1 MEKVKS
7 ILGYSWAIITVPFA
21 FAVLFSMPV
30 LYQTLFEERGL
41 KVTDRISGAEVVQ
54 VIERNEYSIYLHKPV
69 FDGFFIERKSGFV
82 QVDFI
87 SETDL
92 PLQIEEAIDYD
103 LDNVSDFH
111 ISINTQS
118 NEYELKAE
126 TENVKRLT
134 AEEVYVLENRRTIR
148 VEIEK

>member
-1 MEKVKS
+1 MEKLKS

-21 FAVLFSMPV
+21 LAVLFSMPV
-30 LYQTLFEERGL
+30 LYQTLFEGSGL

-54 VIERNEYSIYLHKPV
+54 VIERKAYSIYLHKPV
-69 FDGFFIERKSGFV
+69 FDGFFSERKSGFV

-92 PLQIEEAIDYD
+92 PLQIEETIDYD

-118 NEYELKAE
+118 NEYELKAA
-126 TENVKRLT
+126 TEDVKQLT
-134 AEEVYVLENRRTIR
+134 AEEVYVLEKRRTIR

>member
-1 MEKVKS
+1 MEKVQS
-7 ILGYSWAIITVPFA
+7 ILGYSWAILTVPFA
-21 FAVLFSMPV
+21 LAVIFAMPV

-41 KVTDRISGAEVVQ
+41 KVTNRISGAEVMQ
-54 VIERNEYSIYLHKPV
+54 TIEGDTYSIYLHKPV
-69 FDGFFIERKSGFV
+69 FDGFFRERSSGFV

-103 LDNVSDFH
+103 LDNVPDFR

-118 NEYELKAE
+118 NEYELTAE
-126 TENVKRLT
+126 TDRVKRLT
-134 AEEVYVLENRRTIR
+134 AEGVYVLEKRRTIR

>member
-1 MEKVKS
+1 MKKVKS

-21 FAVLFSMPV
+21 LAVLFSMPV
-30 LYQTLFEERGL
+30 MYQTLFEERGL

-54 VIERNEYSIYLHKPV
+54 VIERNAYSIYLHKPV

-92 PLQIEEAIDYD
+92 PLQIEEAIDYN

-134 AEEVYVLENRRTIR
+134 AEEVYVLDNRRTIR

>member
-1 MEKVKS
+1 MEKIKS
-7 ILGYSWAIITVPFA
+7 ILGYSWAIMTVPFA
-21 FAVLFSMPV
+21 FAIMFSAPII
-30 LYQTLFEERGL
+30 YQTLFEARGL

-69 FDGFFIERKSGFV
+69 FDGFFHERNSGFV

-87 SETDL
+87 AETVL

-103 LDNVSDFH
+103 LDNAPDFH

-118 NEYELKAE
+118 NEYSLKAA
-126 TENVKRLT
+126 TENVKQLG

-148 VEIEK
+148 VEIER

>member
-21 FAVLFSMPV
+21 LAVLFSMPV

-54 VIERNEYSIYLHKPV
+54 VIERDEYSIYLHKPV

-82 QVDFI
+82 QIDFI
-87 SETDL
+87 SETTL
-92 PLQIEEAIDYD
+92 PLNIEEAIDYN
-103 LDNVSDFH
+103 LDNVSDFQ
-111 ISINTQS
+111 ISINTQT

-126 TENVKRLT
+126 TEHVKQLT
-134 AEEVYVLENRRTIR
+134 AEEVYVLDNRRTIR

>member
-1 MEKVKS
+1 MGKLQS
-7 ILGYSWAIITVPFA
+7 ILGYSWAILTVPFA
-21 FAVLFSMPV
+21 LAVLFFMPV

-69 FDGFFIERKSGFV
+69 FDGFFIERTSGFV
-82 QVDFI
+82 QVDFM
-87 SETDL
+87 SETTL
-92 PLQIEEAIDYD
+92 PLNIEEEIDYD

-111 ISINTQS
+111 ISIDTQS
-118 NEYELKAE
+118 SEYELKAE
-126 TENVKRLT
+126 TEHVKHLT
-134 AEEVYVLENRRTIR
+134 AEGVYVLDNRRTVR

>member
-1 MEKVKS
+1 MEKLKS

-21 FAVLFSMPV
+21 LAVLFSMPV
-30 LYQTLFEERGL
+30 LYQTLFEKRGL